1 MLQVPNNY
9 ETDLIYP
16 IIERAAQLAGV
27 NYATAND
34 NTKLYLKVNV
44 AILLVTSFLR
54 ISMLIFCNS
63 VMYVHW
69 LELTPIQYKSV
80 CAACV
85 CCVGGGGEVITRA

>member
-80 CAACV
+80 CARVCV
-85 CCVGGGGEVITRA
+85 LWGGGEVITRA